1 MLFSYLRAIE
11 TVSRGSLAGAIKS
24 DGATPEA
31 NQLQD
36 HVIPPLSI
44 ITCYFAP
51 KCSLPLCMNTT
62 VGVWIC
68 AEQKADTAVP
78 CSDACWRRLG
88 CTLSTLAPNTAASRF
103 TSV

>member
-78 CSDACWRRLG
+78 CRLLNIAKWLIAL
-88 CTLSTLAPNTAASRF
+88 TIDESRYRGGQYNN
-103 TSV
+103 S